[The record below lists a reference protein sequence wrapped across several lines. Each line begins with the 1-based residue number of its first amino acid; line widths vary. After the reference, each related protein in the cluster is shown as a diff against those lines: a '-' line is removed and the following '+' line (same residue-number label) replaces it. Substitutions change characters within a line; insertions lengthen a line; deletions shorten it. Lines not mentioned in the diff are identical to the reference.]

1 MKKYLAGCFYD
12 DCNIPEGHYP
22 EKYYTTVERKE
33 GVTMAYIENI
43 VIGTPIVEPC
53 LMFAKDEIDWKRV
66 EQEKNYFTE
75 ERYLPKILVALG
87 IYPSINEIRRNK
99 PELMITFDKIDFVNE
114 LKVSKKRKVWIQV
127 GEQGMYKQII
137 IVRRD
142 LDLSP
147 GKLSGQVSH
156 ASMAFLTNMLK
167 EHVLPAAGEYKVE
180 SFTMEKGLYENW
192 INDIFTKVVLKAKNK
207 NQLMKA
213 VKMAEDLGMEE
224 GKDFFLIKDCCLTE
238 LTPEEVDENGVGRT
252 LTCIGFRPM
261 EETVIDQIGRK
272 YQLYN

>member
-1 MKKYLAGCFYD
+1 
-12 DCNIPEGHYP
+12 
-22 EKYYTTVERKE
+22 
-33 GVTMAYIENI
+33 
-43 VIGTPIVEPC
+43 
-53 LMFAKDEIDWKRV
+53 
-66 EQEKNYFTE
+66 
-75 ERYLPKILVALG
+75 
-87 IYPSINEIRRNK
+87 
-99 PELMITFDKIDFVNE
+99 
-114 LKVSKKRKVWIQV
+114 
-127 GEQGMYKQII
+127 MYKQII

-156 ASMAFLTNMLK
+156 ASIAFLTNMLK
-167 EHVLPAAGEYKVE
+167 EHVLPVAGEYKVE

-213 VKMAEDLGMEE
+213 AKMAEDLGMEE

-238 LTPEEVDENGVGRT
+238 LTPEEIDENGVGRT